1 MMAEIPIPTEGAVPL
16 RKHPLKV
23 NVFERLQHHVSQLA
37 PLFPYLDDEAIVP
50 AAALFIGR
58 DGFRSG
64 RFSHYNTVEEVAL
77 ILAAT
82 GGHVHGASL
91 GVINRTHAVTTP
103 LVDPTDPEA
112 FIVSVITQR
121 NNAEPSQPEAV
132 MFMCP
137 KCNKLLA
144 RYDYDAKLDKRDL
157 GPVPE
162 FSTVYHSFRAAEA
175 FSSDLDARTCKHCG
189 HVEPP
194 FPLEEW
200 GWGRYTRHTEIVNRA
215 RQQLESASTEVLAEQ
230 VAAEQ
235 RR

>member
-1 MMAEIPIPTEGAVPL
+1 MDETPAPTEGTARQ

-37 PLFPYLDDEAIVP
+37 PLFPYLDDEALVP
-50 AAALFIGR
+50 ATALFMGH
-58 DGFRSG
+58 DGFRPG

-77 ILAAT
+77 VLAAS
-82 GGHVHGASL
+82 GGYLQGAGL
-91 GVINRTHAVTTP
+91 FLTTRTHAVTAP
-103 LVDPTDPEA
+103 LVDPTAPEA
-112 FIVSVITQR
+112 FVVTVITQR
-121 NNAEPSQPEAV
+121 NNAEPSQPEAI

-144 RYDYDAKLDKRDL
+144 RYDYDAKLDARDL

-162 FSTVYHSFRAAEA
+162 FSTVYHSFRVAEA
-175 FSSDLDARTCKHCG
+175 FSADLNARTCKHCG
-189 HVEPP
+189 HIEPP

-200 GWGRYTRHTEIVNRA
+200 GWGRYVRHTEVVNRA
-215 RQQLESASTEVLAEQ
+215 RQQLEAASAEVLTEPITTQ
-230 VAAEQ
+230 Q

>member
-1 MMAEIPIPTEGAVPL
+1 MNKAPIPAESTAPQ

-50 AAALFIGR
+50 ATALFMGHE
-58 DGFRSG
+58 GFRPG
-64 RFSHYNTVEEVAL
+64 RFSHFNTVEEVAL
-77 ILAAT
+77 VLAAA
-82 GGHVHGASL
+82 GGYVQGASL
-91 GVINRTHAVTTP
+91 YVANRTHAVTAP
-103 LVDPTDPEA
+103 LINPTDPEA
-112 FIVSVITQR
+112 FIVVVITQR
-121 NNAEPSQPEAV
+121 NNAEPSQPEAI

-137 KCNKLLA
+137 KCNKLMA
-144 RYDYDAKLDKRDL
+144 RYDYNAKLDRRDL

-175 FSSDLDARTCKHCG
+175 FNADLGTRTCKHCG

-194 FPLEEW
+194 FPVEEW
-200 GWGRYTRHTEIVNRA
+200 GWGRYAHHTEVVNRA
-215 RQQLESASTEVLAEQ
+215 RQQLETMSAEILNEPVPSEP
-230 VAAEQ
+230 